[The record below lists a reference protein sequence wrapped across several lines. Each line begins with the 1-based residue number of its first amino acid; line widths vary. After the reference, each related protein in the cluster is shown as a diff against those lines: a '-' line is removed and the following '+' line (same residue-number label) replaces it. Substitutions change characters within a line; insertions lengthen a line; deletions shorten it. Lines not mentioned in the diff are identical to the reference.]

1 MPIVMNAQMMAAK
14 AEMMWLREETFM
26 SMSLIVGW
34 S

>member
-1 MPIVMNAQMMAAK
+1 MPIVMNAQMIAAK

-26 SMSLIVGW
+26 LMSLVMDW